1 MVALCNRSPH
11 PTIPSQLQ
19 PLNNSPSKKKGE
31 AVENKRKPQGS
42 TEGSTEARA
51 AMTASLDLW
60 TWPSDGRDS
69 QGNPGGVHGL
79 HETMFDPVAR
89 GGLYATGSAGGD
101 DNDDI
106 EILGESRARSD
117 SPCDEAIP
125 TMKEAD
131 VPSSHPVRG
140 EPEVGGG
147 IGVGAWGLQASGHGM
162 ALDSVTDMAGAG
174 AGARLGV
181 RGLGSGQV
189 RLGEGVDRA
198 VLSAQDGVS
207 AQPSA
212 DCVEAVDVVSDIDQA
227 PGLANL

>member
-89 GGLYATGSAGGD
+89 GGLQATGSAGGD
-101 DNDDI
+101 DND
-106 EILGESRARSD
+106 EIDTLGESSASSER
-117 SPCDEAIP
+117 PYDETVY
-125 TMKEAD
+125 TMQEAD
-131 VPSSHPVRG
+131 VPSSRPVRG
-140 EPEVGGG
+140 EPALGGG
-147 IGVGAWGLQASGHGM
+147 VAVEAWAPQDGG
-162 ALDSVTDMAGAG
+162 
-174 AGARLGV
+174 
-181 RGLGSGQV
+181 RGLGARHGRCWCRCSVGCWRT
-189 RLGEGVDRA
+189 RLGPG
-198 VLSAQDGVS
+198 
-207 AQPSA
+207 
-212 DCVEAVDVVSDIDQA
+212 EA
-227 PGLANL
+227 GGGH